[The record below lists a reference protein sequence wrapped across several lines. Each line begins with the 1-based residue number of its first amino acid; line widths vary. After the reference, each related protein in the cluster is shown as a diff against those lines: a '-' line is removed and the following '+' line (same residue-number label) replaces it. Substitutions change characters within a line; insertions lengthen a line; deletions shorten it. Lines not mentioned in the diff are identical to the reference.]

1 MSTAEQTS
9 TRGGTSTGAPPA
21 PATGSDEQELREQ
34 YDVVVVGGGAA
45 GLAGA
50 LTTAR
55 ALRSTLVVDAG
66 EPRNSPAEGVHN
78 YLGRE
83 GASPHELVA
92 LGRAEVEGYGGRVV
106 RGTATA
112 AERLEDAG
120 PGAPRFR
127 VGLGDGRSVLARRLL
142 VTTGVED
149 VLPDVPGLAERWGRD
164 LLHCPFCHGR
174 EVADRVVGVLSAT
187 AHGPDQALLWRGW
200 SERVV
205 LLQHTGG
212 VPTPEQAEKLA
223 ARGVEVV
230 EGEVVA
236 LDVTDDHLVGVRLAD
251 GRAVAVDALVT
262 MSLAVARGGLLAD
275 LGVATTE
282 LAMGGLVLGEHVPA
296 DPTGAT
302 SVPGLFVA
310 GNVTAPM
317 APVLTAASAGMTAG
331 SMITKDLVDDD
342 TAVAVAAHRGALV
355 AGRERVTA

>member
-1 MSTAEQTS
+1 MSA
-9 TRGGTSTGAPPA
+9 TRDVGGQPVG
-21 PATGSDEQELREQ
+21 EHEELREQ

-66 EPRNSPAEGVHN
+66 EPRNAPADGVHN

-83 GASPHELVA
+83 GTGPRELVA
-92 LGRAEVEGYGGRVV
+92 LGRAEVEAYGGQVV
-106 RGTATA
+106 RGTATT
-112 AERLEDAG
+112 AERLEDGG

-127 VGLGDGRSVLARRLL
+127 VGLEDGRSVLARRLL

-149 VLPDVPGLAERWGRD
+149 VLPDLPGLAERWGRD

-174 EVADRVVGVLSAT
+174 EVADRVVGVLSVN
-187 AHGPDQALLWRGW
+187 AHGPDQALMWRGW

-205 LLQHTGG
+205 LLQHTGAA
-212 VPTPEQAEKLA
+212 PSAEQAEKLA

-230 EGEVVA
+230 EGQVAA
-236 LDVTDDHLVGVRLAD
+236 LDVADDAIRGVRLAD

-275 LGVATTE
+275 LGLATAE
-282 LAMGGLVLGEHVPA
+282 LAMGELVLGEHVPA

-302 SVPGLFVA
+302 SVPGLWVA

-342 TAVAVAAHRGALV
+342 TAVAVAAHRGALRL
-355 AGRERVTA
+355 GRERVTA

>member
-1 MSTAEQTS
+1 MS
-9 TRGGTSTGAPPA
+9 GTSDVGGQPV
-21 PATGSDEQELREQ
+21 GEREDLREQ

-66 EPRNSPAEGVHN
+66 EPRNAPADGVHN

-83 GASPHELVA
+83 GTGPRELVA
-92 LGRAEVEGYGGRVV
+92 LGRAEVEAYGGQVV
-106 RGTATA
+106 RGTAAT
-112 AERLEDAG
+112 AERLEDGG

-127 VGLGDGRSVLARRLL
+127 VRLEDGRSVLARRLL

-149 VLPDVPGLAERWGRD
+149 VLPDLPGLAERWGRD

-174 EVADRVVGVLSAT
+174 EVADRVVGVLSVN
-187 AHGPDQALLWRGW
+187 AHGPDQALMWRGW

-205 LLQHTGG
+205 LLQHTGAA
-212 VPTPEQAEKLA
+212 PSAEQAEKLV

-230 EGEVVA
+230 EGEVAA
-236 LDVTDDHLVGVRLAD
+236 LDVADDALRGVRLAD

-262 MSLAVARGGLLAD
+262 VSLAVARGGLLAD
-275 LGVATTE
+275 LGVATAE
-282 LAMGGLVLGEHVPA
+282 LAMGELVLGEHVPA

-302 SVPGLFVA
+302 SVPGVWVA

-342 TAVAVAAHRGALV
+342 TAVAVAAHRGALG
-355 AGRERVTA
+355 AGRERVPA